1 MPKSSK
7 MSSVLK
13 ELWVFSQAGIPIVEF
28 SKETGLDKFLMGSF
42 VSAIKMYSQ
51 HLSEKGLNSFILEK
65 HKFILKSLLDGNAIL
80 VCRTDVDMKD
90 KKIDKQCDVIARIFE
105 ELYKPEDVKNWD
117 GTLAYFDEFKEKLD
131 LYFKMSN
138 L

>member
-1 MPKSSK
+1 MPKNTK

-42 VSAIKMYSQ
+42 VSAIKLYSQ
-51 HLSEKGLNSFILEK
+51 HLSEKGLNSFILEN
-65 HKFILKSLLDGNAIL
+65 HKFIIKSLLEGNAIL
-80 VCRTDVDMKD
+80 VCRTNVDMKD
-90 KKIDKQCDVIARIFE
+90 KKIDEQCDVIARIFE
-105 ELYKPEDVKNWD
+105 ELYKPEDIKKWD
-117 GTLAYFDEFKEKLD
+117 GTLSYFDEFKEKLD

>member
-1 MPKSSK
+1 MPKNSK
-7 MSSVLK
+7 MSSVLE
-13 ELWVFSQAGIPIVEF
+13 ELWIFSRAGIPIVEF
-28 SKETGLDKFLMGSF
+28 SKDTGLDKFLMGSF
-42 VSAIKMYSQ
+42 ISAIKLYSQ
-51 HLSEKGLNSFILEK
+51 HLSEEGLNCFILEN
-65 HKFILKSLLDGNAIL
+65 HKFILKSMMDGNAIL
-80 VCRTDVDMKD
+80 VCRTDVNMKD

-117 GTLAYFDEFKEKLD
+117 GTLSYFDEFKEKLE

>member
-7 MSSVLK
+7 LSSILK

-42 VSAIKMYSQ
+42 VSAIKLYSQ
-51 HLSEKGLNSFILEK
+51 HLSEKGLNSFILEN
-65 HKFILKSLLDGNAIL
+65 HKFVLKSLLEGTAIL
-80 VCRTDVDMKD
+80 VIRTDAKIKE
-90 KKIDKQCDVIARIFE
+90 KKIDKQCNVIARIFE
-105 ELYKPEDVKNWD
+105 ELYKPEDVKKWD
-117 GTLAYFDEFKEKLD
+117 GTLSYFDEFKEKLE

>member
-1 MPKSSK
+1 MPKNSK
-7 MSSVLK
+7 MSSVLE
-13 ELWVFSQAGIPIVEF
+13 ELWIFSRAGIPIVEI
-28 SKETGLDKFLMGSF
+28 SKDTRLDKFLMGSF
-42 VSAIKMYSQ
+42 ISAIKIYSQ
-51 HLSEKGLNSFILEK
+51 HLSEEGLNCFILEN
-65 HKFILKSLLDGNAIL
+65 HKFILKSMMDGNAIL
-80 VCRTDVDMKD
+80 VCRTDVNMKD

-117 GTLAYFDEFKEKLD
+117 GTLSYFDEFKEKLE